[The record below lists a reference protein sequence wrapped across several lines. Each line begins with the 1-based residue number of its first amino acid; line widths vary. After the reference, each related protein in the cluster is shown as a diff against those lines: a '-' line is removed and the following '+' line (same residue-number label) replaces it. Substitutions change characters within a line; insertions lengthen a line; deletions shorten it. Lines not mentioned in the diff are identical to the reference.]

1 MNLCIDEAY
10 YLIKRKFHMSDAEFW
25 ASSYRKINYLIM
37 KLGDEYG
44 VESDSKPQVQEIT
57 SMKQING
64 WC

>member
-1 MNLCIDEAY
+1 
-10 YLIKRKFHMSDAEFW
+10 MSDAEFW
-25 ASSYRKINYLIM
+25 ASSYRKINYLII